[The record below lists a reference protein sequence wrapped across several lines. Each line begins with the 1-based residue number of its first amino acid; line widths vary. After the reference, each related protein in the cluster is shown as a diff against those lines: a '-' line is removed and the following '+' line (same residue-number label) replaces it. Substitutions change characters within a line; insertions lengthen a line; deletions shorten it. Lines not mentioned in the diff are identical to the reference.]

1 MPLTGLESHG
11 GASEGLNEEW
21 RQWKT
26 RDFSLCFVCGSRPW
40 GAAAFHLCLFILLL
54 KCVKCSP
61 VPASFFP
68 YLSTSLQYHYDFI
81 SHNSEFISH
90 NSDFFL
96 WILSLHLTF
105 VFLDGNKLIYMHP
118 VSPGEKTL
126 VISDVSLLRFQRN
139 LSNVSNC
146 AQICWLYSKVKRNS
160 KMFQQMIWAAL
171 HIHCIALYSYCMM
184 TSESLAE
191 TSPFFTLFRGV
202 TENTISLGTV
212 RFL

>member
-1 MPLTGLESHG
+1 MNDTCATHRSRVPRRSFGRVKWGVTTVEDERGPGL
-11 GASEGLNEEW
+11 
-21 RQWKT
+21 
-26 RDFSLCFVCGSRPW
+26 DFNLCFVCGSRPW

-118 VSPGEKTL
+118 VSPGEKDPGHL
-126 VISDVSLLRFQRN
+126 RWVS
-139 LSNVSNC
+139 
-146 AQICWLYSKVKRNS
+146 SKVS
-160 KMFQQMIWAAL
+160 EESQQCL
-171 HIHCIALYSYCMM
+171 KLCSD
-184 TSESLAE
+184 
-191 TSPFFTLFRGV
+191 
-202 TENTISLGTV
+202 
-212 RFL
+212 